1 MRRHCVPRAQALVL
15 FFTLL
20 GGFGLP
26 LLDAAWFHST
36 PVARPDRLEIALDGQ
51 HGGRVHALGCAV
63 FTSATSG
70 CGTPLSSTCTSSR
83 LRSVTG
89 CPRLVTTA
97 IVLPIVLWLVTRLL
111 ERVLGM

>member
-70 CGTPLSSTCTSSR
+70 RGLPALGARGVDERPRSADAVPEPCPTLMSSMVVTLS
-83 LRSVTG
+83 L
-89 CPRLVTTA
+89 PRA
-97 IVLPIVLWLVTRLL
+97 PPFA
-111 ERVLGM
+111 